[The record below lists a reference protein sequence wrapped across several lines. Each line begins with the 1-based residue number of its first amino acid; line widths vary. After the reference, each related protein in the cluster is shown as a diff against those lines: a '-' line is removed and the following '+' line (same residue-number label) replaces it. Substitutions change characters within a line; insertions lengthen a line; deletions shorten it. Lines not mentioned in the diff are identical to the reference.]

1 MFKKTFFVVLCC
13 ISHLN
18 SSSFFDESKKGW
30 FYYEKIESNKT
41 NDINASEDELF
52 IKSILLDSLESY
64 SAEEFTRIFEKVRQ
78 IAVMNPTKDN
88 VKTLQIMNKWQT
100 DQSEKFAKVWALNLL
115 EDPNLEYPE
124 IGSDK
129 FSRSAEF
136 KARDEK
142 INTFFK
148 EHKNDLSFVVFQSGF
163 NKDINEKQKLVYD
176 SLIREYSANVEY
188 IDTDK
193 RPELI
198 KKFNLT
204 TTPESF
210 FIYKN
215 SKGEAIWQR
224 VKAGLANREEII
236 KNTLFLFDNAI
247 LEKDK

>member
-1 MFKKTFFVVLCC
+1 
-13 ISHLN
+13 
-18 SSSFFDESKKGW
+18 
-30 FYYEKIESNKT
+30 
-41 NDINASEDELF
+41 
-52 IKSILLDSLESY
+52 
-64 SAEEFTRIFEKVRQ
+64 
-78 IAVMNPTKDN
+78 
-88 VKTLQIMNKWQT
+88 
-100 DQSEKFAKVWALNLL
+100 
-115 EDPNLEYPE
+115 
-124 IGSDK
+124 
-129 FSRSAEF
+129 
-136 KARDEK
+136 
-142 INTFFK
+142 
-148 EHKNDLSFVVFQSGF
+148 
-163 NKDINEKQKLVYD
+163 
-176 SLIREYSANVEY
+176 NVEY